1 MPLQLMNG
9 AFLNMCRSIH
19 FSQRS
24 FKQLTTTFM
33 PLFFY
38 TLVNRIEKMGSLEPP
53 PDGNQNRTG
62 AMVGAIIAF
71 TTAAGVFVGL
81 RVYTRLFLN
90 KSARW
95 DDWTIVIAFVRVLL
109 LLVLKRTC

>member
-1 MPLQLMNG
+1 MSSLM
-9 AFLNMCRSIH
+9 
-19 FSQRS
+19 
-24 FKQLTTTFM
+24 
-33 PLFFY
+33 
-38 TLVNRIEKMGSLEPP
+38 PP

-62 AMVGAIIAF
+62 AMVGMIIAL

-95 DDWTIVIAFVRVLL
+95 DDWTIVIAFVRLL
-109 LLVLKRTC
+109 LLSVLERVY